1 VAPRRGGGSI
11 INDKLDGQ
19 DAYRSGDYLFC
30 IHLNMGSGDSLVC
43 HDSCSVQPGHLWGE
57 RISDLAI
64 DRQSGTS
71 VALLY

>member
-1 VAPRRGGGSI
+1 
-11 INDKLDGQ
+11 
-19 DAYRSGDYLFC
+19 
-30 IHLNMGSGDSLVC
+30 MGSGDSLVC